1 MAFENESVVG
11 FENFLIATG
20 QIGSLVRSHNWS
32 ATSLGAIE
40 HWSPSL
46 QTAVSMVLTHHLPM
60 NLLWG
65 TEGLQIYNDQYR
77 ALVGNQQAEGLGQPL
92 QAGAILGWPALQ
104 PMLQQVKETGK
115 ATQLSDQPFVIKQA
129 DTAKLCQG
137 TVLLTPLWDG
147 CGIGGILMTLT
158 QIGDRPHSAIPD
170 RAIPDRAIA
179 DRAMAAL
186 ERYRDAPL
194 GESEALFRHLTNIA
208 PIMVWMSGTDKRCCY
223 FNQPWLS
230 FTGRSL
236 AQEMGNGWTEGV
248 HPDDLESCL
257 STYTTAFDARQPF
270 EMDYRLQRHDGE
282 YRWILD
288 IGTPHFAPEG
298 EFLGYFGSCLDI
310 TDRKTAEAE
319 VIKLNQSLNR
329 QVQELQTL
337 LDVIPIGIG
346 IAHDPDCRTIRVNR
360 SFAKQLGIS
369 HQVNASL
376 SAPEAEKP
384 GFKVYCNGRE
394 MTTEELPMQ
403 YAASH
408 GVEVADLEVDVVHED
423 GRLVKLLEYAAP
435 LLGEQGQPIGS
446 VGVFVDITERK
457 QAEEALRESEAR
469 FRQLADS
476 MPQIVW
482 TARPD
487 GYVDYY
493 NERWYQFSGFERGLG
508 GDESW
513 VPILHPEDVQGCLD
527 QWYEA
532 VRSGQPYQVEYR
544 FWDRHTSTYRWH
556 LGRSL
561 PIKNENGTILRWF
574 GVCTD
579 IDDQKQAEAT
589 IQQLNETLEQRI
601 KDRTAQLEA
610 ANREL
615 EAFSYSVSHDLR
627 APLRHID
634 GFVDLL
640 RKRLDLLALDDTSR
654 RYLHTISTTTKQAGI
669 LIDDLLAF
677 SRMGRVDIRWM
688 WVDMNQLVQE
698 VQREMAIEV
707 KDRTIQWQIDILPTV
722 RGDLSMLR
730 QVMRNLLENAIKY
743 TRLQPVAKI
752 AIATI
757 SDDHDDV
764 FFVRDNGIGF
774 NMQYIH
780 KLFGIFQRLH
790 SDPAFEGTGIG
801 LANVQ
806 RIIHRHGGQV
816 WAEGCVDGGAT
827 FYVSLPKRLAQT
839 TLDQD
844 STADQDS
851 LERGATESGA
861 IRTSNTTSNTARL
874 VDA

>member
-1 MAFENESVVG
+1 MAFGNESVM
-11 FENFLIATG
+11 FEDFLIATG
-20 QIGSLVRSHNWS
+20 QMGSLVRSHNWS
-32 ATSLGAIE
+32 ATSIGAIAS
-40 HWSPSL
+40 WSPSL

-65 TEGLQIYNDQYR
+65 TAKLQIYNDAYQ
-77 ALVGNQQAEGLGQPL
+77 ALLGSQHLEELGQPV
-92 QAGAILGWPALQ
+92 PAKGVLDWAALE
-104 PMLQQVKETGK
+104 PMLARVKQTGK
-115 ATQLSDQPFVIKQA
+115 AVQLSDQSVGMEQSVTTP
-129 DTAKLCQG
+129 CRG
-137 TVLLTPLWDG
+137 TVSLTPVCDRS
-147 CGIGGILMTLT
+147 GIGGVLVTLT
-158 QIGDRPHSAIPD
+158 QIGDRPYPSAPVQ
-170 RAIPDRAIA
+170 AALVQAMPAQ
-179 DRAMAAL
+179 AMANV
-186 ERYRDAPL
+186 EHDRDAPL
-194 GESEALFRHLTNIA
+194 SESEALFRLLTDTA
-208 PIMVWMSGTDKRCCY
+208 PIMVWMSGPDKLCYY

-230 FTGRSL
+230 FTGRSPE
-236 AQEMGNGWTEGV
+236 QEMGNGWAEGI

-257 STYTTAFDARQPF
+257 STYTTASDAHQPF

-288 IGTPHFAPEG
+288 IGTPRFAPDG
-298 EFLGYFGSCLDI
+298 DFLGYIGSCLDI
-310 TDRKTAEAE
+310 TDRKLAEAE
-319 VIKLNQSLNR
+319 VTKLNQSLNR

-346 IAHDPDCRTIRVNR
+346 IAHDPNCQTIRVNR
-360 SFAKQLGIS
+360 SFAKHLGIS
-369 HQVNASL
+369 PRVNASL
-376 SAPEAEKP
+376 CAQESEKP
-384 GFKVYCNGRE
+384 RFKVYCNGRE

-403 YAASH
+403 YAATH
-408 GVEVADLEVDVVHED
+408 GVEVADLEVEVVHED

-435 LLGEQGQPIGS
+435 LLDEQGQTIGS
-446 VGVFVDITERK
+446 VGAFLDITERK
-457 QAEEALRESEAR
+457 QAEDALRESEAR

-487 GYVDYY
+487 GYLDYY
-493 NERWYQFSGFERGLG
+493 NERWYEFTGFERSLE

-513 VPILHPEDVQGCLD
+513 VPILHPEDAQGCLN

-532 VRSGQPYQVEYR
+532 VKSGQAYQIEYR

-561 PIKNENGTILRWF
+561 PIKDENGTILRWF
-574 GVCTD
+574 GVCID

-640 RKRLDLLALDDTSR
+640 CKRLDPLILDDTSR
-654 RYLHTISTTTKQAGI
+654 RYLKTIATTTKQAGV

-677 SRMGRVDIRWM
+677 SRMGRVEMRWM
-688 WVDMNQLVQE
+688 GVDMNQLVQE
-698 VQREMAIEV
+698 VQREMAFEV
-707 KDRTIQWQIDILPTV
+707 SDRTIEWQVEMLPMV

-730 QVMRNLLENAIKY
+730 QVVRNLLENAVKY

-752 AIATI
+752 AIASI
-757 SDDHDDV
+757 SDEHEDI
-764 FFVRDNGIGF
+764 FLVRDNGIGF

-806 RIIHRHGGQV
+806 RIIHRHGGRV
-816 WAEGCVDGGAT
+816 WADACVDGGAT
-827 FYVSLPKRLAQT
+827 FYFSLPKGLAQSVSGRESMAE
-839 TLDQD
+839 Q
-844 STADQDS
+844 AV
-851 LERGATESGA
+851 TESDA
-861 IRTSNTTSNTARL
+861 DRTHQNTGTTGL

>member
-1 MAFENESVVG
+1 MAFGNGSVM
-11 FENFLIATG
+11 FEDFLIATG
-20 QIGSLVRSHNWS
+20 QMGSIVRSHNWS
-32 ATSLGAIE
+32 ATSIGAIE
-40 HWSPSL
+40 QWSPSL

-65 TEGLQIYNDQYR
+65 TEGLQIYNDAYR
-77 ALVGNQQAEGLGQPL
+77 ALLGSQHLEGLGQPV
-92 QAGAILGWPALQ
+92 QSTWVLGWTALE
-104 PMLQQVKETGK
+104 PMLEQVKQTGK
-115 ATQLSDQPFVIKQA
+115 AMQLSDQSVGVEQSVTTP
-129 DTAKLCQG
+129 CRG
-137 TVLLTPLWDG
+137 TVSATPVCDG
-147 CGIGGILMTLT
+147 SGIGGVLVTLT
-158 QIGDRPHSAIPD
+158 QIGDRSYPATPVQ
-170 RAIPDRAIA
+170 ATPVQAAPVQATPVQAIA
-179 DRAMAAL
+179 AIDH
-186 ERYRDAPL
+186 YRDAPL
-194 GESEALFRHLTNIA
+194 NESEALFRQLTDTA
-208 PIMVWMSGTDKRCCY
+208 PIMVWMSGIDKLCYY

-236 AQEMGNGWTEGV
+236 AQEMGNGWAEGV
-248 HPDDLESCL
+248 HPDDFDSCL
-257 STYTTAFDARQPF
+257 ATYVIAFDAHQPF
-270 EMDYRLQRHDGE
+270 EMDYRLKRHDGE

-288 IGTPHFAPEG
+288 IGTPRFAPDG
-298 EFLGYFGSCLDI
+298 EFLGYLGSCIDI
-310 TDRKTAEAE
+310 TDRKVAEAE

-329 QVQELQTL
+329 QVHELQTL

-360 SFAKQLGIS
+360 SFAKHLGIS
-369 HQVNASL
+369 TQDNASL
-376 SAPEAEKP
+376 SAPEAERP
-384 GFKVYCNGRE
+384 SFKVYRNGRE

-403 YAASH
+403 YAATH
-408 GVEVADLEVDVVHED
+408 GVEVAGLEVEVVHED

-435 LLGEQGQPIGS
+435 LFDEQGQPIGS
-446 VGVFVDITERK
+446 VGAFLDITARK
-457 QAEEALRESEAR
+457 QAEDALRESEAR

-482 TARPD
+482 TAKPD
-487 GYVDYY
+487 GYLDYY
-493 NERWYQFSGFERGLG
+493 NERWYEFTGFERGLE
-508 GDESW
+508 GDQSW
-513 VPILHPEDVQGCLD
+513 VPIIHPEDAQGCLN

-532 VRSGQPYQVEYR
+532 VRKGQPYQIEYR
-544 FWDRHTSTYRWH
+544 FWDRHTCTYRWH

-561 PIKNENGTILRWF
+561 PIKDENGTILRWF
-574 GVCTD
+574 GVCID

-640 RKRLDLLALDDTSR
+640 RKRLDPLTSDDTSR

-677 SRMGRVDIRWM
+677 SRMGRVEMRWM
-688 WVDMNQLVQE
+688 GVNMNQLVQE
-698 VQREMAIEV
+698 VQREMAFEV
-707 KDRTIQWQIDILPTV
+707 NDRTIQWQVEPLPTV

-730 QVMRNLLENAIKY
+730 QVVRNLLENAIKY

-752 AIATI
+752 AIASL
-757 SDDHDDV
+757 SDEHEDI
-764 FFVRDNGIGF
+764 FLVRDNGIGF

-790 SDPAFEGTGIG
+790 SDSTFEGTGIG

-806 RIIHRHGGQV
+806 RIIHRHGGRV
-816 WAEGCVDGGAT
+816 WAEGSVNGGAT
-827 FYVSLPKRLAQT
+827 FYFSLPKGLTQSASEQGSTEAQAVPE
-839 TLDQD
+839 Q
-844 STADQDS
+844 
-851 LERGATESGA
+851 GAV
-861 IRTSNTTSNTARL
+861 RTNNNINITGL